1 MASSTNGARMMA
13 YLMLLIP
20 AVGLEVARMYP
31 SIAADPLLPLVDV
44 TEAYAEEGLL
54 ARGESQEI
62 EENVAE
68 VTSSSTYP
76 FDPLLDADNLVND
89 NQGEPNYLEDPI
101 GVSGTRNRVY
111 HGRDSLC
118 LALIPQDYINNTLE
132 SHVPPGFDPVE
143 GTPIAGYMPTAP
155 DAEGGNATNATF
167 LQTRP

>member
-89 NQGEPNYLEDPI
+89 NQGEPNYLED
-101 GVSGTRNRVY
+101 
-111 HGRDSLC
+111 
-118 LALIPQDYINNTLE
+118 YINNTLE